1 MNKQQQAGHRRRN
14 DAPAVM
20 PWWRIGMVWLVIGGP
35 LAVVVASLVTAA
47 IAVHGAEEVL
57 TRPPT
62 PVTLSS
68 GDAAQL
74 PAMQGRNH
82 AVTPRH

>member
-1 MNKQQQAGHRRRN
+1 MNRQQQARARRRD
-14 DAPAVM
+14 DAPVVM